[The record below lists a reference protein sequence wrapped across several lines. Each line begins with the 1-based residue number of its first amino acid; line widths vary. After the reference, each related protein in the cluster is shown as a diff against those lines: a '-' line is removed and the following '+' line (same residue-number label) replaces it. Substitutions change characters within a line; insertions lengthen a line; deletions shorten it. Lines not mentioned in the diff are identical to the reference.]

1 MEITENT
8 LFPPRTLKAEGLAC
22 RRGGRTVFEGL
33 GFELGT
39 GACLHLK
46 GNNGSGK
53 STLLRLLAG
62 LLPAL
67 KGSVRSGEVF
77 LQGAEA
83 AQSGLM
89 IYSGH
94 KHGLKNIL
102 TLRENCAAFY
112 QLMTGEPLTEAAL
125 ERAAAAFGLHDLIDQ
140 PLHYFSSGQTH
151 RCALLRFLLIDRQ
164 IWLMDEPTVG
174 LDSENRSRLEALMQN
189 HLTRGGIIVAAS
201 HDPLGIPVQVLDLAD
216 FIADSSHLEQWL

>member
-1 MEITENT
+1 MEASEHNH
-8 LFPPRTLKAEGLAC
+8 FPNRTLKAESVAC

-33 GFELGT
+33 DFELEA

-53 STLLRLLAG
+53 STLLRLLSG

-67 KGSVRSGEVF
+67 KGSIMSGG
-77 LQGAEA
+77 LSLHGAEA
-83 AQSGLM
+83 ARSGLM

-94 KHGLKNIL
+94 KHGLKSVL

-112 QLMTGEPLTEAAL
+112 QLMTGEPLADALLETAAN
-125 ERAAAAFGLHDLIDQ
+125 AFGLFDLIDQ
-140 PLHYFSSGQTH
+140 PLQYFSSGQTH
-151 RCALLRFLLIDRQ
+151 RCALLRFLLVDRQ

-174 LDSENRSRLEALMQN
+174 LDSENRKRLEALMQS
-189 HLTRGGIIVAAS
+189 HLERGGLIVAAS
-201 HDPLGIPVQVLDLAD
+201 HDPLGIPVQLLDLAD
-216 FIADSSHLEQWL
+216 FTADSAHLEQWL